1 VKIDSRARHGI
12 VLALG
17 AMACFGALDTLSKLM
32 GSAIPVMMAMASRF
46 LFHVV
51 VTGGV
56 LLPRRGWSLFVTKHP
71 YLQAARGL
79 LLILSS
85 SLAYLSL
92 RFLPVGE
99 FTAIVMLTP
108 LVITIFSATA
118 LGERVTVLRWLLVVG
133 GFAGALLVI
142 RPGAEDFTWP
152 MLLPLTVVIASAGYQ
167 LITSK
172 LARVEDPLTVHF
184 YTGCVALLIAAA
196 MLPFAWQTP
205 GTITLWVLL
214 LGVGILGTLGHYL
227 LILSY
232 GRTSPATLS
241 PYLYTQIAFATL
253 AGWLV
258 FSHAPDAYAVA
269 GILVIAG
276 CGIAGTQLRANAQRA
291 RGPAGGDR

>member
-1 VKIDSRARHGI
+1 MIDNRVRHGI

-17 AMACFGALDTLSKLM
+17 AMACFGALDTLSKFI
-32 GSAIPVMMAMASRF
+32 GSAVPVMMAMASRF
-46 LFHVV
+46 LFQVV

-56 LLPRRGWSLFVTKHP
+56 LLPRRGRSLFATKHP

-79 LLILSS
+79 LLMLSS

-108 LVITIFSATA
+108 LVITIFAATA
-118 LGERVTVLRWLLVVG
+118 LGERVSLLRWLLLGG

-142 RPGAEDFTWP
+142 RPGAEDFAWP
-152 MLLPLTVVIASAGYQ
+152 MLLPLTVVVASAAFQ
-167 LITSK
+167 LLTSR
-172 LARVEDPLTVHF
+172 LARVEDAGTMHF
-184 YTGCVALLIAAA
+184 YTGCVALVIAVA

-205 GTITLWVLL
+205 GTITLWMLL
-214 LGVGILGTLGHYL
+214 LGAGVLGTLGHYL

-232 GRTSPATLS
+232 GRTSPTTLS
-241 PYLYTQIAFATL
+241 PYLYTQIAFGTL

-258 FSHAPDAYAVA
+258 FAHAPDAVAVA
-269 GILVIAG
+269 GIVVIAG
-276 CGIAGTQLRANAQRA
+276 CGIAATQLRARA
-291 RGPAGGDR
+291 HRCREVPSGD